1 MKKRAWKVVTFGMVF
16 LVAGIFYAWFVE
28 VSCIGIPCPF
38 FAVTGRYCPG
48 CGVTHM
54 CMALLKLDFAA
65 AFESNGMVLIL
76 MPVFAPMLI
85 KNVIAYVRTGRYR
98 LSKAEQI
105 LVMTAIVLLIGFGI
119 ARNLL

>member
-28 VSCIGIPCPF
+28 VSGIGIPCPF